1 MKASIALAALAGAV
15 AVAAWTWHADEAR
28 PMRVPPDAPK
38 PAPSVDAR
46 APAAPVSSAPAPS
59 ASEPSR
65 SAGAGQGQSPWPAG
79 MGSEGLAPHIQR
91 NIEAGRPE
99 TLALAL
105 QQLNLCHH
113 PEVLDRLS
121 DAARTEQW
129 GGPMVAKAALEGFG
143 AMRRACQTV
152 TPELLA
158 QRKAIA
164 ERLVAAHWPGAVRD
178 YEAALDKPPKA
189 RWAPEVATQLAA
201 WHRAA
206 AQRGDEASWTAL
218 ARWGSLYGLDK
229 VESRAWGD
237 LIQRCQPD
245 GLREGRGGQ
254 QRTPF
259 HHIESDPAIVKAFAD
274 RGFVHP
280 PEDPEV
286 VAAAQALATSW
297 PCPPSPP

>member
-15 AVAAWTWHADEAR
+15 VVAAWTWRADQAGPTRSSPEV
-28 PMRVPPDAPK
+28 PMTAASTEVRAPTLPASSL
-38 PAPSVDAR
+38 PAP
-46 APAAPVSSAPAPS
+46 P

-65 SAGAGQGQSPWPAG
+65 SAAVGQGLWPPD
-79 MGSEGLAPHIQR
+79 MGSEGFAPHIQR
-91 NIEAGRPE
+91 NIDAGRPE
-99 TLALAL
+99 TLALAFR
-105 QQLNLCHH
+105 QLSLCHK
-113 PEVLDRLS
+113 PEVLDELS
-121 DAARTEQW
+121 DSARTQQW
-129 GGPMVAKAALEGFG
+129 GGPVVAKFVLERFASGK
-143 AMRRACQTV
+143 RACQTV

-189 RWAPEVATQLAA
+189 RWAPEVAAQLAE

-280 PEDPEV
+280 PEDPKV